1 MPIHV
6 VQPAAIRRADRRVHD
21 HKEGEGIMSKAMK
34 LSLLFALSL
43 SASVAQAQ
51 AQTALIPKQLSGP
64 PEEFAQMRAPDPA
77 QSAVISKS
85 ALLPIELSGKSGA
98 AISLP
103 VENGKLRF
111 ALFSGGADWQPEL
124 ASPSGRPLIAQKMAG
139 GAKATRLGLDGN
151 AYPCLLYTSP
161 SPRD

>member
-1 MPIHV
+1 
-6 VQPAAIRRADRRVHD
+6 
-21 HKEGEGIMSKAMK
+21 MSKAMK
-34 LSLLFALSL
+34 LSLMIALSL

-51 AQTALIPKQLSGP
+51 TALVPKQLSGP

-85 ALLPIELSGKSGA
+85 ALLPIEFSSKSDTK
-98 AISLP
+98 ISLP

-139 GAKATRLGLDGN
+139 GAKATRLGLADDT
-151 AYPCLLYTSP
+151 YPATQYSLEGLQ
-161 SPRD
+161 RGQ